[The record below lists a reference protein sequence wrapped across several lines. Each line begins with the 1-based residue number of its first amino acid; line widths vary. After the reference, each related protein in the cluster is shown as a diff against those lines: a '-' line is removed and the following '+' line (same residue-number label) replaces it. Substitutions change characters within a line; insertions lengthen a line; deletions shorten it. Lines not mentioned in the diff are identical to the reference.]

1 MDALVILIPLFPL
14 AAALIIASGMM
25 LGLLRDNAQEV
36 FTAELTTYSLMLSSL
51 MAGCLFIADLAGKN
65 QGTFSTGE
73 WLNSDTL
80 AIHFNFISSGLS
92 VRLAALFS
100 LLLSFISHFSI
111 RYLLHNRHFHLY
123 FFILSLCSFAAL
135 IGMLSGNALGTLI
148 GLEIA
153 GVGNYFVLSYV
164 FQRPTTSLNALHA
177 FIADRLGHA
186 AFIVGISLI
195 FVWHNTLNWA
205 DINALANEF
214 TVGEATGISLC
225 FTLTAC
231 AKSAQLP
238 FTLSALRT
246 MDAPLPANTLFF
258 SGFMLHSGVFLVC
271 LLQPIFSRSPFAM
284 AILAILGMCTTVF
297 SYLTGQTQTNAKS
310 ILAFS
315 ATGQLGLMFIEC
327 GLGFFEVAS
336 WHLMAHALVLCIIL
350 LTPQHLQS
358 LVSAPK
364 HPTTLPFGLYTAA
377 LHYCWLNQIIEW
389 AFIKPIRGLA
399 VDLSYF
405 DDHIIDRMMGVPK
418 LTFPTLSSLAHN
430 EIPPLTTVNTAKPS
444 HILITSSGVAGQLTE
459 LAATS
464 VHWFEKRFV
473 ADSLNR
479 QAVRLS
485 RQLGHTAN
493 RCEQIIL
500 RPRYLILFVCITF
513 LVAF

>member
-14 AAALIIASGMM
+14 GAALIIASGML

-73 WLNSDTL
+73 WLSSDTL

-100 LLLSFISHFSI
+100 LLLSVIGYFST
-111 RYLLHNRHFHLY
+111 RYLRHNRHFHLY

-135 IGMLSGNALGTLI
+135 IGMLSGNAVGTLI
-148 GLEIA
+148 GLDLA
-153 GVGNYFVLSYV
+153 GVGNYFIISYV
-164 FQRPTTSLNALHA
+164 FQRPTTSLNAFPA
-177 FIADRLGHA
+177 FIADRLGNA

-205 DINALANEF
+205 DINALASEF

-246 MDAPLPANTLFF
+246 MAAPLPANTLFF

-284 AILAILGMCTTVF
+284 AVLTILGICTTVF

-336 WHLMAHALVLCIIL
+336 WHLMAHALVLCTIL
-350 LTPQHLQS
+350 LSPQKLQS
-358 LVSAPK
+358 
-364 HPTTLPFGLYTAA
+364 
-377 LHYCWLNQIIEW
+377 
-389 AFIKPIRGLA
+389 
-399 VDLSYF
+399 
-405 DDHIIDRMMGVPK
+405 
-418 LTFPTLSSLAHN
+418 
-430 EIPPLTTVNTAKPS
+430 
-444 HILITSSGVAGQLTE
+444 
-459 LAATS
+459 
-464 VHWFEKRFV
+464 
-473 ADSLNR
+473 
-479 QAVRLS
+479 
-485 RQLGHTAN
+485 
-493 RCEQIIL
+493 
-500 RPRYLILFVCITF
+500 
-513 LVAF
+513 